1 MAETLFPGEKI
12 DPETLASAP
21 LHLLTDEAELFVLK
35 ALADW
40 PRQVA
45 HAALTREPH
54 RIVTFLY
61 EVAHRFHT
69 LWNKGKKDTVMRFLM
84 DDQKELSMA
93 RLALVQGLITV
104 LSSGL
109 QVLGVRPME
118 EMR

>member
-1 MAETLFPGEKI
+1 
-12 DPETLASAP
+12 
-21 LHLLTDEAELFVLK
+21 
-35 ALADW
+35 
-40 PRQVA
+40 
-45 HAALTREPH
+45 
-54 RIVTFLY
+54 
-61 EVAHRFHT
+61 
-69 LWNKGKKDTVMRFLM
+69 MRFLM